1 MSQQGKTL
9 SLEQKQFIVNL
20 KLSYDAEKSIG
31 PTISTKDSVGRV
43 SKGLGIGKRTVENI
57 LAQYKKDGQT
67 LIETEPKSRGKPPFS
82 LDSSLIPH
90 IRHYVRSMNQTGQY
104 LSVRRIRSWL
114 IQEHKTNIPIMTL
127 FRFLVRIGVVYGD
140 GKRRSSLKESDKTII
155 ARREYLRLKIKNR
168 RKDGTK
174 KRPEVYLDET
184 YINQNISNDKTWYL
198 ETEDSWVN
206 KPSGKGPR
214 LIIVHAI
221 TEQGWVNDAKLV
233 FQAKRKT
240 GDYHDQMNWD
250 NFSKWFIHQLLPNIP
265 KNSLIVMDNASYH
278 NVLVDDAFPTSS
290 ILKQELRD
298 WLTAHH
304 YDWTDDMLKAELFA
318 LCKEFAPTPQF
329 KLDQIVK
336 DYGHTI
342 LRTPPYHPELQ
353 PIETCWAVV
362 KNHCRDNSDF
372 TMKGLRKEL
381 AIGFNKVTNETCQK
395 IISTVTEQEDIFW
408 KEDAE
413 TD

>member
-1 MSQQGKTL
+1 
-9 SLEQKQFIVNL
+9 
-20 KLSYDAEKSIG
+20 
-31 PTISTKDSVGRV
+31 
-43 SKGLGIGKRTVENI
+43 
-57 LAQYKKDGQT
+57 
-67 LIETEPKSRGKPPFS
+67 
-82 LDSSLIPH
+82 
-90 IRHYVRSMNQTGQY
+90 
-104 LSVRRIRSWL
+104 
-114 IQEHKTNIPIMTL
+114 
-127 FRFLVRIGVVYGD
+127 
-140 GKRRSSLKESDKTII
+140 
-155 ARREYLRLKIKNR
+155 
-168 RKDGTK
+168 
-174 KRPEVYLDET
+174 
-184 YINQNISNDKTWYL
+184 
-198 ETEDSWVN
+198 
-206 KPSGKGPR
+206 
-214 LIIVHAI
+214 
-221 TEQGWVNDAKLV
+221 V

-278 NVLVDDAFPTSS
+278 NVLVDDALEASS

-304 YDWTDDMLKAELFA
+304 YDWTSDMLKAELFA
-318 LCKEFAPTPQF
+318 LCKKFAPIPQF

-336 DYGHTI
+336 EYGHTI

-362 KNHCRDNSDF
+362 KNHCRNNSDF

-381 AIGFNKVTNETCQK
+381 AIGFDKVTYETCQK

-408 KEDAE
+408 KEDTE

>member
-1 MSQQGKTL
+1 LLT
-9 SLEQKQFIVNL
+9 
-20 KLSYDAEKSIG
+20 
-31 PTISTKDSVGRV
+31 
-43 SKGLGIGKRTVENI
+43 GLGIGKRTVESI
-57 LAQYKKDGQT
+57 LSQYKKDGQT
-67 LIETEPKSRGKPPFS
+67 LTETEPKPRGKPPFS
-82 LDSSLIPH
+82 LDGSLIPY
-90 IRHYVRSMNQTGQY
+90 IRNYVRYMNQTGQY

-114 IQEHKTNIPIMTL
+114 IQEHKINIPTMTL
-127 FRFLVRIGVVYGD
+127 FRFLVRIGVAYGT
-140 GKRRSSLKESDKTII
+140 GKRRSSLKETDKIII
-155 ARREYLRLKIKNR
+155 ARREYLRQKIKNR

-221 TEQGWVNDAKLV
+221 TEQGWVNNAKLV

-250 NFSKWFIHQLLPNIP
+250 NFSKWFIEQLLPNIP
-265 KNSLIVMDNASYH
+265 KNSLIIMDNASYH
-278 NVLVDDAFPTSS
+278 NVLVDDAFPTSKNV
-290 ILKQELRD
+290 KQELRD
-298 WLTAHH
+298 WLTVHH
-304 YDWTDDMLKAELFA
+304 YDWTADMLKAELFD
-318 LCKEFAPTPQF
+318 LCKKFAPIPQF

-336 DYGHTI
+336 NYGHTI

-372 TMKGLRKEL
+372 TMKALHKEL
-381 AIGFNKVTNETCQK
+381 AIGFDSVPN
-395 IISTVTEQEDIFW
+395 SD
-408 KEDAE
+408 
-413 TD
+413 